1 MADRSPPTAAAF
13 SSFSVGKRIVDK
25 FARRRRISGREEF
38 AQSPLAFQEFLHIL
52 RRF

>member
-13 SSFSVGKRIVDK
+13 SSFFVGNRIADK
-25 FARRRRISGREEF
+25 FARRRRIPGREEF
-38 AQSPLAFQEFLHIL
+38 AQMPLAFQEFLHIL